1 MFHIIKEL
9 MPFDAKEFQKGIW
22 SLGIIF
28 DYAPPERKEGGAES
42 NVNIFEQTAKVMLME
57 RNLPG

>member
-1 MFHIIKEL
+1 